1 MIEWHKAKD
10 ELPPCDTPVL
20 VAGSE
25 TDGTYPEE
33 YVHLMKIFVKHS
45 PDGDENVWQC
55 VYDLDIYEVYEDDQW
70 AYINLP
76 EKDGDSD

>member
-1 MIEWHKAKD
+1 M
-10 ELPPCDTPVL
+10 PPCDTPVF

-33 YVHLMKIFVKHS
+33 YVLLMKMYVKHS
-45 PDGDENVWQC
+45 PDGDENVWLC
-55 VYDLDIYEVYEDDQW
+55 VYDLGIYEVYEDDQW

-76 EKDGDSD
+76 EKDGDLD

>member
-1 MIEWHKAKD
+1 MIEWNKVKD
-10 ELPPCDTPVL
+10 ELPPYDVPVL

-33 YVHLMKIFVKHS
+33 YVHLMELFVKHWS
-45 PDGDENVWQC
+45 DGDENMWRC
-55 VYDLDIYEVYEDDQW
+55 VYDADVSWVNDDDQW

-76 EKDGDSD
+76 EKDGDSN

>member
-1 MIEWHKAKD
+1 MIEWHKVKD
-10 ELPPCDTPVL
+10 KLPPYDTPVL

-33 YVHLMKIFVKHS
+33 YVHLMKMFVKHWS
-45 PDGDENVWQC
+45 DGHDNMWQC
-55 VYDLDIYEVYEDDQW
+55 VYDAEVSWVNDDDQW

>member
-1 MIEWHKAKD
+1 MIEWHKVVD
-10 ELPPCDTPVL
+10 ELPPCSKSVL

-33 YVHLMKIFVKHS
+33 FVHLMKMFIKHY
-45 PDGDENVWQC
+45 PYGDEYMWQC
-55 VYDLDIYEVYEDDQW
+55 VWDADVYEVYEDDQW

>member
-1 MIEWHKAKD
+1 MIEWHKVTD
-10 ELPPCDTPVL
+10 ELPPYDTPVL

-33 YVHLMKIFVKHS
+33 YVHLMKMFVAHHTYL
-45 PDGDENVWQC
+45 WQC
-55 VYDLDIYEVYEDDQW
+55 VWDADIYEVYEDDQW

-76 EKDGDSD
+76 KKDGDSD

>member
-1 MIEWHKAKD
+1 MIEWHKVTD
-10 ELPPCDTPVL
+10 ELPPYDTPVL

-33 YVHLMKIFVKHS
+33 YVHLMKMFVKHWT
-45 PDGDENVWQC
+45 DGDKNMWQC
-55 VYDLDIYEVYEDDQW
+55 VYDAEISWVNDDDQW

>member
-10 ELPPCDTPVL
+10 ELPPYDTPVL

-33 YVHLMKIFVKHS
+33 YVHLMKMFVKHW
-45 PDGDENVWQC
+45 PDGDENMWQC
-55 VYDLDIYEVYEDDQW
+55 IYDAEVSWVCDDDYW

-76 EKDGDSD
+76 KKDGDSD

>member
-25 TDGTYPEE
+25 EE
-33 YVHLMKIFVKHS
+33 YVHLMKMFVEHS

-55 VYDLDIYEVYEDDQW
+55 VWDLDVYDVYDDDQW

-76 EKDGDSD
+76 EKDGVSD

>member
-1 MIEWHKAKD
+1 MIEWHKASD
-10 ELPPCDTPVL
+10 GLPPYDTSVL

-33 YVHLMKIFVKHS
+33 YVHLMKLFCKHW
-45 PDGDENVWQC
+45 PDGDENMWQC
-55 VYDLDIYEVYEDDQW
+55 VYDFEIEWVNDDDQW